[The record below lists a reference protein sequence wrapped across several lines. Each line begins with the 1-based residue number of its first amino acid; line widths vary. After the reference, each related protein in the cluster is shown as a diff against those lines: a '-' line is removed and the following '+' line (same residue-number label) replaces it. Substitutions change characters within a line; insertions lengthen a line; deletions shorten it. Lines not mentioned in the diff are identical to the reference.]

1 MGHSKQPTLTSS
13 SHRHA
18 RASIRP
24 DPSRLSRTKSQA
36 PTSAHME
43 ASSNMVLSSEIRS
56 SVTQTRVAE
65 MFKDKALESL
75 KEAEGGSTV
84 EAAVKLHADA
94 LMTAM
99 AAAMTSGTAI
109 GKITLDDM
117 KTAVETALGA
127 TDYDTDYFRI
137 AWERHMQAGMRGLCQ
152 QQITDT
158 PQREILQK
166 LWPLPP
172 TGPQLMM
179 PVAPEVTPEDVTA
192 RTLFDDKQP
201 EAGVSNVML
210 DEF

>member
-1 MGHSKQPTLTSS
+1 
-13 SHRHA
+13 
-18 RASIRP
+18 
-24 DPSRLSRTKSQA
+24 
-36 PTSAHME
+36 ME

-137 AWERHMQAGMRGLCQ
+137 AWERAK
-152 QQITDT
+152 I
-158 PQREILQK
+158 E
-166 LWPLPP
+166 
-172 TGPQLMM
+172 
-179 PVAPEVTPEDVTA
+179 
-192 RTLFDDKQP
+192 
-201 EAGVSNVML
+201 
-210 DEF
+210 